1 MDAMGVLLVDD
12 KRLAHAA
19 LANVRPSPEAINP
32 SPTGDVPIGA
42 LHPVCDQNLQ
52 MVLEQVGD
60 QLRQLTLLRQRI
72 DRRIALFK
80 HTIKGLALLYGD
92 ELLRRPEEVAA
103 GKRRL
108 GITHAC
114 RLVLDRTDVPLT
126 AREVYAA
133 AQQAFPDVFCTPG
146 NHRASLFTILNRLR
160 KYGEIDTFLRNGS
173 RFWQRRQQVDTR
185 YVGLVG
191 A

>member
-1 MDAMGVLLVDD
+1 MEAMRVLLVDD
-12 KRLAHAA
+12 ERLAHTA
-19 LANVRPSPEAINP
+19 LTNVQPSPDVIDP
-32 SPTGDVPIGA
+32 SPTVDVAIGP

-60 QLRQLTLLRQRI
+60 QLRQLTLLRQRN
-72 DRRIALFK
+72 DRRIDLLK
-80 HTIKGLALLYGD
+80 RTIKGLALLYGD

-114 RLVLDRTDVPLT
+114 RLVLDRTDTPLT
-126 AREVYAA
+126 ARELYAA
-133 AQQAFPDVFCTPG
+133 LQQEFPDVFCTPG

-173 RFWQRRQQVDTR
+173 RFWQRRQQSDTR
-185 YVGLVG
+185 
-191 A
+191 